1 MLVSTTCTQVCLI
14 LGAALTMFISRGPVE
29 SGLDPVYEP
38 F

>member
-1 MLVSTTCTQVCLI
+1 MLSSRMQVCLI